1 MNELKPTESA
11 LPTTNDEARVDESLD
26 AYLRAD
32 SIVAAINA
40 ALPDGVRQLPVIP
53 KGYVFRKRDRESV
66 STAIHAAFEL
76 AGGVPAFLQWGM
88 ENPDKFYPLYTKLAQ
103 SNTETAVGGTT
114 INFVSAIPQSTLD
127 LVSIDKSGRV
137 VEVDDE
143 TGDVEDMPE

>member
-1 MNELKPTESA
+1 MNELKTS
-11 LPTTNDEARVDESLD
+11 DEDDGRVDEATD
-26 AYLRAD
+26 AHLRAE

-40 ALPDGVRQLPVIP
+40 ALPEGVRQLPVIP

-103 SNTETAVGGTT
+103 SDTQTAVGGTT
-114 INFVSAIPQSTLD
+114 INFVSAIPQTNLD

-137 VEVDDE
+137 VDVDEGSGDDE
-143 TGDVEDMPE
+143 AMPE